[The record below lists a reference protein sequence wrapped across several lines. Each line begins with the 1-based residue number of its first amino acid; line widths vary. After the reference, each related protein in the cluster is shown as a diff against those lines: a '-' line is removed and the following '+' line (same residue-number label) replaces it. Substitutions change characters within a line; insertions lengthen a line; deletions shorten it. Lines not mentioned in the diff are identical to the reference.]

1 MKTTKAIVIWFVTY
15 MVAYL
20 VLSLVGCL
28 FFDEG
33 GCHLSYC
40 DVTGNVS
47 WFLFYGIFL
56 GWWLSSIVAMD
67 YYDHR

>member
-28 FFDEG
+28 FFKAD
-33 GCHLSYC
+33 LSHFSYLEC
-40 DVTGNVS
+40 AGNVS